1 MLIVDPS
8 AFLPLALGQD
18 PVVATRRASAT
29 DDSAGTA
36 PADRP
41 PADQP
46 AAGGARAHVPPLLDD
61 LAGWAWRTLL
71 VAFALYVVL
80 RVLGRFHLV
89 VLPFI
94 GAMFITALLL
104 PFVRWLTDRGLRRG
118 VATAL
123 VMVGGLAVLGLIGW
137 YITDQATSQ
146 YNNLADQLSGS
157 LHRVRN
163 ALVNGPFHVQAKS
176 VDNLQNTVTKWLN
189 SHRSSIASGVVTGIS
204 VLSEALVG
212 LVLAL
217 FSTFFLLYDGR
228 RIWRFCAHL
237 LPRSG
242 RARADL
248 AAVSAWE
255 RISGYV
261 RGTFLVAC
269 FHGIVIGVSL
279 AAMGVPLVA
288 PLALLVF
295 LGSFIPIVG
304 VVIFGGLAVLVTFG
318 TKGLVLALVLLGIL
332 LVANQIESHV
342 LQPFLVGRYV
352 HLHPLA
358 VALAITAGSVLGGIV
373 GAILAVP
380 VVSAADAVIR
390 SLARSESVPDGAA
403 VSD

>member
-1 MLIVDPS
+1 VTLKRDQQAIEGRRRLFGS
-8 AFLPLALGQD
+8 TFLPPARGQD
-18 PVVATRRASAT
+18 PVVATRRDQAT
-29 DDSAGTA
+29 EDSAGTA

-46 AAGGARAHVPPLLDD
+46 PAGGARAHVPPLLDD

-71 VAFALYVVL
+71 VAFALYIVL

-118 VATAL
+118 VATAV

-189 SHRSSIASGVVTGIS
+189 SHRGSVASGVVTGIS
-204 VLSEALVG
+204 VISEALVG

-237 LPRSG
+237 LPQSG
-242 RARADL
+242 HARAEL

-269 FHGIVIGVSL
+269 FHGLVMGGSL

-318 TKGLVLALVLLGIL
+318 TKGLALALVLLGIL
-332 LVANQIESHV
+332 LVANQS
-342 LQPFLVGRYV
+342 
-352 HLHPLA
+352 
-358 VALAITAGSVLGGIV
+358 
-373 GAILAVP
+373 
-380 VVSAADAVIR
+380 
-390 SLARSESVPDGAA
+390 
-403 VSD
+403 